1 MSLLGALAELEVYL
15 GHGWSEKIEKISKD
29 DLEAVGRNVA
39 NKKVSAVTHRE
50 WPSSRASYPTFMLR
64 NVKCS
69 IQLCC

>member
-1 MSLLGALAELEVYL
+1 MSLLGVLAELEVYL

-50 WPSSRASYPTFMLR
+50 
-64 NVKCS
+64 
-69 IQLCC
+69 